1 MLLYYRF
8 VKNLPGPDFVKGFLR
23 RHKNLTVRTV
33 NLIKRGRAAVSH
45 EIVNDI
51 FDNFYKVA
59 AGVPP
64 ENIHNYDETNLQ
76 ENPGGKKGIVK
87 RGSKYPEEVGHFSRS
102 AVSVMFCGS
111 AAGEFLPPY
120 VVYKATNH
128 YKCWMVGGPKGAR
141 YNHSPSGWF
150 DMPICEDWFFETYL
164 PVATRL
170 PGKKVLIG
178 DNLSSHLSTK
188 VIDAC
193 RENNIEFVCLPP
205 NATDKM
211 QPLDVGFFAQMKG
224 AWRKQLREYKQKD
237 PTALLL
243 RKTEFPKMLKELV
256 DGLDPQAHLPSAFR
270 KCGLYPLN
278 RQEVLNR
285 IPSIVDSQAIAR
297 NLDDTL
303 LKTLELRR
311 FGDQSKKKPRGQKL
325 PPGKSHSAQAA
336 RRRTARR
343 RTMWRSLARRR
354 PARRR
359 TAGRRIAGR
368 RKRRRRAAG
377 RRNWRMRNCL
387 TLTLRPVPS
396 TSVVAIY
403 EGQWFLADVAE
414 SQEKVGHGYT
424 RLSYAAIK
432 GNNCF
437 AWAAKPDIM
446 VTLNEDIIHTEVI
459 MVLLNN
465 RGHCGLTKQ
474 DLKKVENWMVVVY
487 IPFNL
492 KISTQY
498 FLPISL
504 AKRFSKLK
512 LYFP

>member
-1 MLLYYRF
+1 
-8 VKNLPGPDFVKGFLR
+8 
-23 RHKNLTVRTV
+23 
-33 NLIKRGRAAVSH
+33 
-45 EIVNDI
+45 
-51 FDNFYKVA
+51 
-59 AGVPP
+59 
-64 ENIHNYDETNLQ
+64 
-76 ENPGGKKGIVK
+76 
-87 RGSKYPEEVGHFSRS
+87 
-102 AVSVMFCGS
+102 
-111 AAGEFLPPY
+111 
-120 VVYKATNH
+120 
-128 YKCWMVGGPKGAR
+128 
-141 YNHSPSGWF
+141 
-150 DMPICEDWFFETYL
+150 
-164 PVATRL
+164 
-170 PGKKVLIG
+170 
-178 DNLSSHLSTK
+178 
-188 VIDAC
+188 
-193 RENNIEFVCLPP
+193 VCLPP

-211 QPLDVGFFAQMKG
+211 QPMDVGFFAQMKG

-278 RQEVLNR
+278 HQEVLNR

-297 NLDDTL
+297 NLDDSL

-325 PPGKSHSAQAA
+325 PPGKSHSAEDSEEENSEEEDDVENDVEESSEEEDSRQEKEEEEGSRQEELEDEELPDPHPEAS
-336 RRRTARR
+336 
-343 RTMWRSLARRR
+343 SLKF
-354 PARRR
+354 
-359 TAGRRIAGR
+359 G
-368 RKRRRRAAG
+368 
-377 RRNWRMRNCL
+377 
-387 TLTLRPVPS
+387 

-446 VTLNEDIIHTEVI
+446 VTLNEDIILTEVN
-459 MVLLNN
+459 VVPLNN

-474 DLKKVENWMVVVY
+474 DLKKMENWMVVVY
-487 IPFNL
+487 IPFIL

-512 LYFP
+512 LYFPQLFSLLFYI

>member
-8 VKNLPGPDFVKGFLR
+8 VNNLPGPDFVKGFLN
-23 RHKNLTVRTV
+23 RHKNLTVRQV

-45 EIVNDI
+45 DTVNAF

-87 RGSKYPEEVGHFSRS
+87 RGSKYPEEVGDFSKS

-120 VVYKATNH
+120 VVYKAQNH
-128 YKCWMVGGPKGAR
+128 YKCWMLGGPKGAR
-141 YNHSPSGWF
+141 YNSSPSGWF
-150 DMPICEDWFFETYL
+150 DMPICEDWFFKTYL
-164 PVATRL
+164 PVASRL

-188 VIDAC
+188 VIDSC
-193 RENNIEFVCLPP
+193 RENNIAFVCLPP

-224 AWRKQLREYKQKD
+224 AWRKQLREYKQRD

-256 DGLDPQAHLPSAFR
+256 EGLNPQDHLPSAFR

-285 IPSIVDSQAIAR
+285 IPSIVDSQAIAK

-325 PPGKSHSAQAA
+325 P
-336 RRRTARR
+336 
-343 RTMWRSLARRR
+343 
-354 PARRR
+354 
-359 TAGRRIAGR
+359 AGRSYSAEDSEEEEESEEEDSEKEDDVEESSEEEEEEGSRQEELEDEELPEPHPG
-368 RKRRRRAAG
+368 
-377 RRNWRMRNCL
+377 
-387 TLTLRPVPS
+387 PS
-396 TSVVAIY
+396 SLKFGTSVVAIY

-432 GNNCF
+432 GTNCF
-437 AWAAKPDIM
+437 AWTAKPDIM
-446 VTLNEDIIHTEVI
+446 VTLNEDIILTEVN
-459 MVLLNN
+459 VVPLNN
-465 RGHCGLTKQ
+465 RGHVGLTKQ

-487 IPFNL
+487 N
-492 KISTQY
+492 ST
-498 FLPISL
+498 FLL
-504 AKRFSKLK
+504 F
-512 LYFP
+512 